1 MTLLKAIIMGI
12 VQGATEFLPVSSS
25 GHLVLFSNILKLD
38 LSPDNQLVF
47 VIMLHIGTLFSI
59 FFVYYKD
66 IWELILGFFGLI
78 KNIPSRNFEIEKYP
92 YRKFT
97 LMIIVASIPTAFI
110 GILFEDI
117 FETLFS
123 TIVPVGVGLLITSF
137 LLFISEKIVTLKKD
151 IKKATFKNA
160 LVVGIFQGMAITPG
174 ISRSGSTIVGGLLCG
189 FSKELAIKFSFLVS
203 MPAVLGSALFK
214 ILDLDSTM
222 IKEFMSLPYL
232 VGTIFS
238 AITGFICIKL
248 LIKILKDNKLHYFS
262 YYTFVIGIIAIVFGI
277 IN

>member
-110 GILFEDI
+110 GILFQDI